1 LKLIYHSLKKKMNK
15 RYTVYIPVLLAIT
28 MIAGL
33 FIGYILQGTSQPV
46 NRSIKMAAGNK
57 LSTIMSL
64 VEAAY
69 VDSINSADIIEKTI
83 PELLKNLDPHS
94 TYIPARNMQEV
105 EEEMQGNFS
114 GIGVQFS
121 IQEDTVVVIDVISGG
136 PSQQLGLMAGDRI
149 VMVNDSNIA
158 GVGIENNDVLK
169 LLRGKKGTK
178 VKVSNLRRGFSDF
191 FVFDIIRGDIPI
203 YSVDVSYMIDEE
215 TGYIK
220 VSRFAEQTYSEFMDG
235 MAKLN
240 KAGANK
246 VIIDLR
252 GNPGGYLAA
261 VIRMVD
267 EFLAKDEPI
276 LITRGKSQP
285 EKVYNASS
293 RASFTTNNVFVL
305 IDEFSASASEIFAGA
320 LQDND
325 RGIVIGRRSFGKGLV
340 QEQVPFSD
348 GSAVRLTVA
357 RYYTP
362 SGRSIQKP
370 YDNGSEE
377 YYEDMFERM
386 AHGEM
391 LVADSIQFA
400 DSLKYYTKKGRTVY
414 GGGGIMPDIFVP
426 ADTSGR
432 SGYFNRIYQR
442 GTIYQFAFQYSDQH
456 RDYLKKLGTA
466 NEIEKWLDRENVIES
481 FVKFA
486 SGKGIPYDAEGM
498 KASRLIIETQVKA
511 YIARNILG
519 EEGFYPII
527 QKIDKTL
534 LKAIEV
540 SKQNLLVENL
550 KR

>member
-1 LKLIYHSLKKKMNK
+1 MDK
-15 RYTVYIPVLLAIT
+15 RYSVYIPLLLAVTLIS
-28 MIAGL
+28 GL
-33 FIGYILQGTSQPV
+33 FIGNTL
-46 NRSIKMAAGNK
+46 NRAEKPAQRNLRLSGGNK
-57 LSTIMSL
+57 LSTIISL
-64 VEAAY
+64 VESAY
-69 VDSINSADIIEKTI
+69 VDSIVISEVVEKTI

-94 TYIPARNMQEV
+94 TYIPAQNMLEV

-121 IQEDTVVVIDVISGG
+121 IQEDTVVIIDVISGG
-136 PSQQLGLMAGDRI
+136 PSHKLGLHAGDRI
-149 VMVNDSNIA
+149 VLVNDSNIA
-158 GVGIENNDVLK
+158 GVGVKNEDVLK

-178 VKVSNLRRGFSDF
+178 VKVSNLRRGFRELF
-191 FVFDIIRGDIPI
+191 EFEITRGDIPI

-215 TGYIK
+215 TGFIK
-220 VSRFAEQTYSEFMDG
+220 VSRFAEQTYKEFMDG
-235 MAKLN
+235 MGKLHN
-240 KAGANK
+240 AGAKK

-267 EFLAKDEPI
+267 EFLGKDEPI
-276 LITRGKSQP
+276 LITKGKSQP
-285 EKVYNASS
+285 ERIYNASNK
-293 RASFTTNNVFVL
+293 ATFADKKVFVL

-340 QEQVPFSD
+340 QEQIPFSD

-370 YDNGSEE
+370 YNNGSDK
-377 YYEDMFERM
+377 YFEDLFERM

-400 DSLKYYTKKGRTVY
+400 DSLKYYTKNGRTVY

-426 ADTSGR
+426 ADTVGR
-432 SGYFNRIYQR
+432 SNYFNRIYQR
-442 GTIYQFAFQYSDQH
+442 GLVYQFAFQYSDQH
-456 RDYLKKLGTA
+456 RDYLNTLKTA
-466 NEIEKWLDRENVIES
+466 AEIEKWLDNQKVIES
-481 FVKFA
+481 FVRFA
-486 SGKGIPYDAEGM
+486 TGKGIPYDAEGM
-498 KASRLIIETQVKA
+498 KESGHIIETQVKA
-511 YIARNILG
+511 YIARNISG
-519 EEGFYPII
+519 DEGFYPII
-527 QKIDKTL
+527 QQIDKTL

-540 SKQNLLVENL
+540 SRLNLLVETL
-550 KR
+550 ELP